1 MAQVRACARP
11 ARTTHALTRTP
22 SPCQGKA
29 EGPTHRTPS
38 SPGHRPIPCGGH
50 DCGYLSTAGRLDK
63 RALYVAESL
72 RRSPGCLGP
81 STPAKTP
88 EPSDANASTCRR
100 SRRGLAPAVAPQR
113 HRRWRHRHAA
123 GARPPRE
130 GARAL
135 TTHPLPSCT
144 PPSHGGA
151 RTQGWRLHGF
161 CPGGRGFPLRPP
173 LATRTV
179 CGPAP
184 ESDPSREHV

>member
-1 MAQVRACARP
+1 LAQVRACARP
-11 ARTTHALTRTP
+11 ARTTHALTRTT
-22 SPCQGKA
+22 SACTGKA

-88 EPSDANASTCRR
+88 EPSDANASTWRR
-100 SRRGLAPAVAPQR
+100 SRRVLAPAVAPQR
-113 HRRWRHRHAA
+113 HRRWRHRHYA
-123 GARPPRE
+123 GARPTRY

-135 TTHPLPSCT
+135 TTHHIPYFT
-144 PPSHGGA
+144 PPSHGDEI
-151 RTQGWRLHGF
+151 TQV
-161 CPGGRGFPLRPP
+161 LRI
-173 LATRTV
+173 
-179 CGPAP
+179 
-184 ESDPSREHV
+184 HVL